1 MAAFFSVYVKNTVS
15 PINNLEDIVES
26 SNQVGV
32 YGSSSEHSRQ
42 VNMKLTYRK
51 IWQRIEA
58 ENTTAPSAPESSRW
72 VWERNDF
79 VFIDDGPILRHIAN
93 QPPCDLTVGR
103 YWIHGLFCCMIRLSV
118 SISNLTVL
126 DPRFLWQVYSF
137 QIFAKLFFVDFRT
150 EGSTCLEIKLVS
162 SSSDLQDCSG
172 LGIGTFGEDTFPNG

>member
-1 MAAFFSVYVKNTVS
+1 MLSS
-15 PINNLEDIVES
+15 PLIKSECMVRRASIQGKSIWNSQEDLA
-26 SNQVGV
+26 
-32 YGSSSEHSRQ
+32 
-42 VNMKLTYRK
+42 KD
-51 IWQRIEA
+51 IEA
-58 ENTTAPSAPESSRW
+58 ENTTAQSAPESSRW
-72 VWERNDF
+72 VRERNDF

-93 QPPCDLTVGR
+93 QPPCDLTVSK

-150 EGSTCLEIKLVS
+150 EGSTCQEIKLVS

-172 LGIGTFGEDTFPNG
+172 LGIATFGKDTFPNG